1 MHQEYVRRT
10 RRHTGRD
17 HRPSLHRKTIYQV
30 SHVERLSKGLQQIL
44 AIEFGRQ
51 VDLRICC
58 ATVAAGTSLSRHVV
72 GDNVLY
78 MGLPW
83 STSAALRHLA
93 GRGFVFSPGEALA
106 ALNRLEARHII
117 DRRRL
122 EYRDGRGTR
131 RSQPCGDT
139 ASPSRKTDRV
149 GETSI
154 QTAQPIPAV
163 RNKRFVLGYVRCR

>member
-10 RRHTGRD
+10 RRRTDRN

-122 EYRDGRGTR
+122 EYRDDGGTR
-131 RSQPCGDT
+131 RDKRRWST
-139 ASPSRKTDRV
+139 ASPSRRDEKVLEVSMDAALAR
-149 GETSI
+149 
-154 QTAQPIPAV
+154 PAE
-163 RNKRFVLGYVRCR
+163 RDGKFPLRYVRCR